1 MKFTKHHRHQH
12 VIKRIQRTLGSHYNN
27 GNAFPV
33 AQCRQ
38 MGKQTL
44 TTMALAYRHRWF
56 HHFVSLYGE
65 EVVCSAIGKEI
76 FAEYQTSINKL
87 I

>member
-1 MKFTKHHRHQH
+1 MKFTKHHRRQH
-12 VIKRIQRTLGSHYNN
+12 VIKRIRYVLDAGTPNRVVLRPSE
-27 GNAFPV
+27 
-33 AQCRQ
+33 

-65 EVVCSAIGKEI
+65 EVVRSAIGKEVFI
-76 FAEYQTSINKL
+76 EYQTSINKP